1 MRKYFLLLRV
11 LIPEAFGSLGE
22 AGGFSSSKKRKRK
35 SIFKDK
41 PWLALLVSYSV
52 IMVYS
57 AAFGIMMTNSFLLI
71 GMEDLFV
78 SMIAFMI
85 PILAVVFGFMHGIS
99 SLYHE
104 SKIDFFLSL
113 PIKPATYIAA
123 KLSEVYVYIFITVGS
138 FFLPALIA
146 HAIVAGRTVSF
157 YLLTLPFLVLT
168 SVAPFALLLIPVF
181 VLMRFTRFARNKDR
195 FQLISN
201 VVFIVIIMAFALSMS
216 QVTSQM
222 GMGQTPGLL
231 FPEAVYN
238 TGLRFMPA
246 SLFGDLML
254 RNADSWISLWYLLLT
269 VAVTAVCVFLMLLV
283 GSRLYLPGVLGSK
296 GSKPVRILTDEQ
308 IDKALKPRSQ
318 VGAMI
323 SKEWKTLMR
332 SPTFFMQTFLAA
344 IIVPLSMIL
353 GFVVG
358 GSASGT
364 EFEQML
370 QQPQLYFQ
378 TDNWWRSDLWV
389 VMMVLIAVGIFFGS
403 FNMASSTA
411 ISRQG
416 QTFQISKLIPV
427 SSDKQ
432 LIAWLFP
439 GTSISAAIWIVML
452 VLFGSYFSFSWPL
465 LFLALF
471 IGLVNTYMVQVAG
484 VCIDMKYPS
493 LTWTNETQAVKNS
506 KSSIIGMFG
515 SMGLAGLVIGLGFLV
530 NFLSK
535 GNSIITSVSL
545 LVISLGLTLFF
556 TWLARRMAR
565 NLFKRVEI

>member
-22 AGGFSSSKKRKRK
+22 AGGFISSKKRKRK

-57 AAFGIMMTNSFLLI
+57 AAFGIMMTNSFLMI

-85 PILAVVFGFMHGIS
+85 PILSVVFGFMHGIS

-104 SKIDFFLSL
+104 SKTDFFLSL

-181 VLMRFTRFARNKDR
+181 VLMRFTHFARNKDR

-269 VAVTAVCVFLMLLV
+269 MTVTAVCVFLMLLV

-296 GSKPVRILTDEQ
+296 GSKPVRVLTDEQ

-358 GSASGT
+358 GSASGA

-370 QQPQLYFQ
+370 QQPKLYFQ

-403 FNMASSTA
+403 FNMSSSTA

-432 LIAWLFP
+432 LISWLFP
-439 GTSISAAIWIVML
+439 GTFISAAIWFVML
-452 VLFGSYFSFSWPL
+452 VLFASYFSFSWPL
-465 LFLALF
+465 LLLALF

-493 LTWTNETQAVKNS
+493 LNWTNETQAVKNS

-515 SMGLAGLVIGLGFLV
+515 SMGLAGLVIGLGFLI
-530 NFLSK
+530 NYLSNR
-535 GNSIITSVSL
+535 NSIITSVCL
-545 LVISLGLTLFF
+545 LFISLGLTLFF